1 MKEKKEIYEYSEEE
15 QKAIDEMKKRIK
27 HEDELNKY
35 LTDIRNKE
43 PFIKSRYS

>member
-1 MKEKKEIYEYSEEE
+1 MEISIEEKK
-15 QKAIDEMKKRIK
+15 AIEEMKKRIR

-35 LTDIRNKE
+35 LIDIGNKE